1 MDVGHGGANGT
12 VPVGTRRIRSR
23 RHRPARPVT
32 DYPSTDAGATAPAA
46 RRTQDGA
53 TAAASSVVQ
62 PPGRAPR
69 DPAGPPSARARSC
82 TWRTTHTPAH
92 PVVGSESSH
101 PMSTLSTPPP
111 TWHGADRC
119 QPSPPPA
126 SVRLA
131 PSSLT
136 PHPPSATRPPG
147 PLPHPVNTP
156 TRPAAGTTPAV
167 HDSRATRPPHST
179 ARAAPSSHV
188 LHSLIVASATI
199 GTVERAHHAPRPP
212 NPPPEPR
219 AARTTSRTLA

>member
-1 MDVGHGGANGT
+1 M
-12 VPVGTRRIRSR
+12 PVGTRRIRPR

-32 DYPSTDAGATAPAA
+32 DYPSTEAGATAPAA
-46 RRTQDGA
+46 RRAQDGA

-62 PPGRAPR
+62 PPGRAPH
-69 DPAGPPSARARSC
+69 DPAGPPSARARPC
-82 TWRTTHTPAH
+82 TWRTTHTLAH

-147 PLPHPVNTP
+147 PLPHLVNTP
-156 TRPAAGTTPAV
+156 TRPAEGTTPVA
-167 HDSRATRPPHST
+167 HSSRAPRPLHST

-188 LHSLIVASATI
+188 LRSLIVAPATI
-199 GTVERAHHAPRPP
+199 GTVVLAQDATRPP
-212 NPPPEPR
+212 NPTPEPR
-219 AARTTSRTLA
+219 AARTILRTLA